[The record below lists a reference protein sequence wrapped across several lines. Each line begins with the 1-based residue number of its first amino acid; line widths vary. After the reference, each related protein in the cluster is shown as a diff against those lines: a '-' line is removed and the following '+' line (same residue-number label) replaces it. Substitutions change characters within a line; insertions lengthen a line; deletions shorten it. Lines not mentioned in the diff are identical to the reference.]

1 MTALIAP
8 PTMRFRFQESCLERV
23 GEQVTNERRSSDV
36 PQFDVVAI
44 GASAGGIEALHVVV
58 EALPVDFPAPVL
70 IVQHMD
76 PRHRSMLAGL
86 LARRCRLR
94 VKQATNGE
102 PIESG
107 TVYIAQPDAHLLVRD
122 GRLLLTDTRQVHF
135 SRPSIDMLFGSVADA
150 YGDRAISVI
159 LSGSG
164 VDGADGTRAVKAK
177 GGTTIAQSPATAAH
191 AGMPQAARATGC
203 VDVTLPLEEIGAAI
217 VNLVV
222 PPQRDD
228 A

>member
-1 MTALIAP
+1 VP
-8 PTMRFRFQESCLERV
+8 
-23 GEQVTNERRSSDV
+23 NERRRRRSAEQAA

-44 GASAGGIEALHVVV
+44 GASAGGVEALHVVV
-58 EALPVDFPAPVL
+58 EALPLDFPAPVL

-86 LARRCRLR
+86 LARRSRLR

-102 PIESG
+102 PVERG

-122 GRLLLTDTRQVHF
+122 GHLVLSDTKLVHF
-135 SRPSIDMLFGSVADA
+135 SRPSIDLLFESVAEA
-150 YGDRAISVI
+150 YGDSAISVI
-159 LSGSG
+159 LSGTG
-164 VDGADGTRAVKAK
+164 VDGADGTRTIKAK
-177 GGTTIAQSPATAAH
+177 GGTTIVQSPASAAH

-203 VDVTLPLEEIGAAI
+203 VDVTLPLEEIGPAL
-217 VNLVV
+217 VNLVM
-222 PPQRDD
+222 PTAGDD

>member
-1 MTALIAP
+1 LTVEVYVP
-8 PTMRFRFQESCLERV
+8 SD
-23 GEQVTNERRSSDV
+23 RRSRPLRRAD

-44 GASAGGIEALHVVV
+44 GASAGGVEALHVLV

-86 LARRCRLR
+86 LARRSRLP

-102 PIESG
+102 AVEPG
-107 TVYIAQPDAHLLVRD
+107 TVYIAQPDAHLLVRE
-122 GRLLLTDTRQVHF
+122 GRLVLTDTKAVHF
-135 SRPSIDMLFGSVADA
+135 SRPSIDLLFESVADA

-164 VDGADGTRAVKAK
+164 VDGADGTRAIKAK
-177 GGTTIAQSPATAAH
+177 GGTTIAQSPASAAH
-191 AGMPQAARATGC
+191 SGMPQAARATGC
-203 VDVTLPLEEIGAAI
+203 VDVTLPLEEVGPAI
-217 VNLVV
+217 VNLVA
-222 PPQRDD
+222 PALEMRNE
-228 A
+228 

>member
-1 MTALIAP
+1 MGND
-8 PTMRFRFQESCLERV
+8 RHS
-23 GEQVTNERRSSDV
+23 RSSKRAA

-44 GASAGGIEALHVVV
+44 GASAGGVEALHVLV
-58 EALPVDFPAPVL
+58 EALPADFLAAVL

-102 PIESG
+102 PVQPG
-107 TVYIAQPDAHLLVRD
+107 TVYIAQPDAHLLVRE
-122 GRLLLTDTRQVHF
+122 GRLVLTDTKLVHF
-135 SRPSIDMLFGSVADA
+135 SRPSIDLLFESVADS

-177 GGTTIAQSPATAAH
+177 GGTTIAQSPASAAH
-191 AGMPQAARATGC
+191 GGMPRAARATGC
-203 VDVTLPLEEIGAAI
+203 VDVTLPLEEIGPAI
-217 VNLVV
+217 VNLVM
-222 PPQRDD
+222 PGPGDD
-228 A
+228 E